1 MKILVTGNIPQE
13 VISTLEKDHEVAV
26 HQEDRPM
33 ERSDLLKAAADKD
46 GILSMI
52 NDQVDQG
59 LFDQATN
66 IKIVSNCA
74 VGYDNIDMA
83 EATQRKILVT
93 NTPDVTTNA
102 SADVTLALMLSVA
115 RRIVEGDKRTRSGGY
130 KHFLPFDFLGTE
142 VTGKTLGIVGLGKI
156 GKAVAR
162 RAIGFDMRVLYFK
175 RSRVDLAEEAELGI
189 EYASFEDL
197 LRKADF
203 ISLHVPLNKSSRHL
217 ISTAELEMMKSSAYL
232 INTARGPIVDET
244 ALVEALQVGKIAGAG
259 LDVYE
264 NEPELAPG
272 LAQLENVVLLP
283 HVGSATL
290 ETRTSMAV
298 KAAYN
303 LLTGLKGDRP
313 PDCLNWEKIS
323 D

>member
-1 MKILVTGNIPQE
+1 MKILVTGNIPPE

-26 HQEDRPM
+26 HQENRPM
-33 ERSDLLKAAADKD
+33 ERSDLLKAVADKD

-52 NDQVDQG
+52 NDQVDRG
-59 LFDQATN
+59 LFDQAPN

-83 EATQRKILVT
+83 EATQRNILVT

-175 RSRVDLAEEAELGI
+175 RSRIEVAEEAALGI

-197 LRKADF
+197 LKEADF
-203 ISLHVPLNKSSRHL
+203 ISLHVPLNKASRHL
-217 ISTAELEMMKSSAYL
+217 ISTTELEMMKSSAYL
-232 INTARGPIVDET
+232 INTARGPIVNET
-244 ALVEALQVGKIAGAG
+244 ALVEALQVGRIAGAG

-298 KAAYN
+298 RAANN

-323 D
+323 N

>member
-1 MKILVTGNIPQE
+1 
-13 VISTLEKDHEVAV
+13 
-26 HQEDRPM
+26 
-33 ERSDLLKAAADKD
+33 
-46 GILSMI
+46 
-52 NDQVDQG
+52 
-59 LFDQATN
+59 
-66 IKIVSNCA
+66 
-74 VGYDNIDMA
+74 
-83 EATQRKILVT
+83 
-93 NTPDVTTNA
+93 
-102 SADVTLALMLSVA
+102 LMLSVA

-175 RSRVDLAEEAELGI
+175 RSRIEVAEEAALGI

-197 LRKADF
+197 LKEADF
-203 ISLHVPLNKSSRHL
+203 ISLHVPLNKASRHL
-217 ISTAELEMMKSSAYL
+217 ISTTELEMMKSSAYL
-232 INTARGPIVDET
+232 INTARGPIVNET
-244 ALVEALQVGKIAGAG
+244 ALVEALQVGRIAGAG

-298 KAAYN
+298 RAANN

-323 D
+323 N